1 MGRVQLF
8 EISLSH
14 GRVVYSPGE
23 PLAGTVRVRLG
34 APLPFRA
41 IRVACTGSCG
51 VSSKAN
57 DAAWVVEES
66 YFNSSLSLADKGSLP
81 AGEHS
86 FPFQFLLPATAPTSF
101 EGPFGKIVHQA
112 VPARGEP
119 QQDCC
124 VKTELLG
131 EETPMAADEGS
142 TEKQAGEAHMAADS
156 ETNGSCEHGD
166 ASSHANAAEHT
177 QESIRV
183 SPQDG
188 TSTLTRIAENGLSER
203 DSEAGKQNHVTT
215 DDFVQTSIVGSNGY
229 ILNKPALQTQPLRTT
244 NTLASSL
251 PGHAAKTLP
260 GGAGKGRTPS
270 AFPQTPAAP
279 PATLGEGSADTED
292 RKPPAPGTDVKVH
305 RARKTMPKPAVGLH
319 AASKDPREV
328 REARDHKEPKEEI
341 NKNISDFG
349 RQQLLPPFPSLHP
362 SLPQNQCYMATT
374 KSQTACL
381 PFVLAAAVSR
391 KKKRRM
397 GTYSLVPKKKTK
409 VLKQRTVIEMFKSIT
424 HSTVGS
430 KGEKD
435 LGASSLH
442 VNGES
447 LEMDSDEDDSEE
459 LEEDDSHGVE
469 QAAAFPTEDSRTS
482 KESMS
487 EVDRTQKMDGESE
500 EEQESA
506 DTGEEEEGGD
516 ESDLSSESSIKK
528 KFLKRKGKTDSPW
541 IKPARKRRR
550 RSRKKPSG
558 APLGSE
564 PYKSS
569 SGSTEQTAPGDSTG
583 YMEVS
588 LDSLDLRVKGI
599 LSSQAEGLANGPDV
613 LETDGLQ
620 EVPLCSCRMET
631 PKSREITTLA
641 NNQCMATESVDHEL
655 GRCTNSVVKYELMR
669 PSNKAP
675 LLVLCEDH
683 RGRMVKHQC
692 CPGCGYFCTAG
703 NFMECQPESSI
714 SHRFHKD
721 CASRVNNASYCPH
734 CGEESSKAKE
744 VTIAKADTTSTVT
757 PVPGQEKGSALEG
770 RADTTTGSAAGP
782 LLSEDDKLQGPASHA
797 PEGFDPTGP
806 AGLGRPTPG
815 LSQGPGKETLESAL
829 IALDSEKPKKLRFHP
844 KQLYFSARQGE
855 LQKVLLMLVDGID
868 PNFKMEHQNKR
879 SPLHAAAEAGHVDIC
894 HMLVQA
900 GANID
905 TCSEDQRT
913 PLMEAAENNHL
924 EAVKY
929 LIKAG
934 ALVGPKDAEGSTCL
948 HLAAKKGHY
957 EVVQYLLSN
966 GQMDVNCQDDGGW
979 TPMIWATEYKHVDLV
994 KLLLSKGSDINI
1006 RDNEENICLHWAAFS
1021 GCVDIAEILLA
1032 AKCDLH
1038 AVNIHGDSPLHIA
1051 ARENRYDCV
1060 VLFLSRD
1067 SDVTLKNKEGETPL
1081 QCASL
1086 NSQVWSALQ
1095 MSKALQDSAPDRPVP
1110 VERTVSRDIARGYER
1125 IPIPCVNAVDG
1136 EPCPSNYKYVSQNC
1150 VTSPMNIDRNITHL
1164 QYCVCID
1171 DCSSSNCMCGQLSMR
1186 CWYDK
1191 DGRLLPEFNMAE
1203 PPLIFEC
1210 NHACSCWRN
1219 CRNRVVQNGLRA
1231 RLQLYR
1237 TQDMGWGVRS
1247 LQDIPLGTFVCE
1259 YVGELISDSEADV
1272 REEDSYLF
1280 DLDNKD
1286 GEVYCIDARFYGNVS
1301 RFINHHC
1308 EPNLVPVRVF
1318 MAHQDLRFPRIAFFS
1333 TRLIEA
1339 GEQLGFD
1346 YGERFWDIKGKLFS
1360 CRCGSPKCRHSSAAL
1375 AQRQASAAQEAQ
1387 EDGLPDTSSAAAADP
1402 L

>member
-1 MGRVQLF
+1 MARGR
-8 EISLSH
+8 
-14 GRVVYSPGE
+14 G
-23 PLAGTVRVRLG
+23 G
-34 APLPFRA
+34 ATLRA
-41 IRVACTGSCG
+41 RAM
-51 VSSKAN
+51 AAA
-57 DAAWVVEES
+57 DAE
-66 YFNSSLSLADKGSLP
+66 
-81 AGEHS
+81 
-86 FPFQFLLPATAPTSF
+86 
-101 EGPFGKIVHQA
+101 QA
-112 VPARGEP
+112 VPAKGEP
-119 QQDCC
+119 KQDCSM
-124 VKTELLG
+124 KTELLR
-131 EETPMAADEGS
+131 EEEISMAADEGS
-142 TEKQAGEAHMAADS
+142 AEKPGAGAHVAADGA
-156 ETNGSCEHGD
+156 TNGSLERSD
-166 ASSHANAAEHT
+166 ASRHASTAEHT
-177 QESIRV
+177 QEHTKVGPQEGPNKLARV
-183 SPQDG
+183 
-188 TSTLTRIAENGLSER
+188 AENGVSER
-203 DSEAGKQNHVTT
+203 DTDAGKQNHHVPT
-215 DDFVQTSIVGSNGY
+215 DDLTQTAVIGSNGY
-229 ILNKPALQTQPLRTT
+229 FLSKPAPQEPAPRGPS
-244 NTLASSL
+244 TLAPSL

-260 GGAGKGRTPS
+260 AAAGRGRTPS
-270 AFPQTPAAP
+270 MLSQMPAAAV
-279 PATLGEGSADTED
+279 PARPGEGSRDMED
-292 RKPPAPGTDVKVH
+292 KKPATPGVDVKVH
-305 RARKTMPKPAVGLH
+305 RARKTMPKSILGLH
-319 AASKDPREV
+319 TASKEPRDA
-328 REARDHKEPKEEI
+328 REARDHEEPKEELGRHA
-341 NKNISDFG
+341 SDFG
-349 RQQLLPPFPSLHP
+349 RQQLLPPFPPLHQ
-362 SLPQNQCYMATT
+362 SLPQNQCYTATT
-374 KSQTACL
+374 KSQPASL

-397 GTYSLVPKKKTK
+397 GTYSLVPKRKTK

-424 HSTVGS
+424 HSTVGTKS
-430 KGEKD
+430 EQD
-435 LGASSLH
+435 LGDGALH

-447 LEMDSDEDDSEE
+447 VEMDSEEDDSEE
-459 LEEDDSHGVE
+459 LDEDEDQGSE
-469 QAAAFPTEDSRTS
+469 QAAAFPPEDSRTS
-482 KESMS
+482 KESVS
-487 EVDRTQKMDGESE
+487 GSDRTQKMDGESE

-506 DTGEEEEGGD
+506 GTGEEEEEDGD
-516 ESDLSSESSIKK
+516 ESDLSSESSIRK
-528 KFLKRKGKTDSPW
+528 KFLKRRGKPDSPW
-541 IKPARKRRR
+541 VKPARKRRR
-550 RSRKKPSG
+550 RNKRKPSSV
-558 APLGSE
+558 LGSE
-564 PYKSS
+564 VYMSA
-569 SGSTEQTAPGDSTG
+569 GSVEPVAPGDSAG

-588 LDSLDLRVKGI
+588 LDSLDLRVKGT
-599 LSSQAEGLANGPDV
+599 LPSQGEGLASGPDMG
-613 LETDGLQ
+613 ETDGLQ

-631 PKSREITTLA
+631 PKSREIATLA

-655 GRCTNSVVKYELMR
+655 GRCTNSVVKHELMR
-669 PSNKAP
+669 PSSKAP

-703 NFMECQPESSI
+703 SFMECQPESSV
-714 SHRFHKD
+714 SHRFHRA
-721 CASRVNNASYCPH
+721 CASRVSGASYCPH
-734 CGEESSKAKE
+734 CGEEASKAKE

-757 PVPGQEKGSALEG
+757 LAPGQEKSATGEG
-770 RADTTTGSAAGP
+770 RADTTTGSVAGP
-782 LLSEDDKLQGPASHA
+782 PLSEDDKPQSTAA
-797 PEGFDPTGP
+797 PTPESFDPAGP
-806 AGLGRPTPG
+806 AGLAK
-815 LSQGPGKETLESAL
+815 SGPGKETLESAL

-868 PNFKMEHQNKR
+868 PNFKMEHQSKR

-894 HMLVQA
+894 HMLIQA

-924 EAVKY
+924 DAVKY

-934 ALVGPKDAEGSTCL
+934 ALVDPKDAEGSTCL

-957 EVVQYLLSN
+957 DVVQYLLSN

-994 KLLLSKGSDINI
+994 KLLLAKGSDINI

-1032 AKCDLH
+1032 ARCDLH

-1051 ARENRYDCV
+1051 AREDRYACV

-1067 SDVTLKNKEGETPL
+1067 SDVNLKNKEGETPL

-1125 IPIPCVNAVDG
+1125 IPIPCVNAVDS
-1136 EPCPSNYKYVSQNC
+1136 EPSPSNYKYVSQNC

-1164 QYCVCID
+1164 QYCVCTD
-1171 DCSSSNCMCGQLSMR
+1171 DCSSSTCMCGQLSMR

-1203 PPLIFEC
+1203 PPLLFEC
-1210 NHACSCWRN
+1210 NHACACWRT
-1219 CRNRVVQNGLRA
+1219 CRNRVVQNGLRT

-1237 TQDMGWGVRS
+1237 TQSMGWGVRS
-1247 LQDIPLGTFVCE
+1247 LQDIPVGTFVCE

-1286 GEVYCIDARFYGNVS
+1286 GELYCIDARFYGNVS

-1318 MAHQDLRFPRIAFFS
+1318 MSHQDLRFPRIAFFS

-1346 YGERFWDIKGKLFS
+1346 YGQRFWDIKGKLFS
-1360 CRCGSPKCRHSSAAL
+1360 CRCGSPKCRYSSSAL

-1387 EDGLPDTSSAAAADP
+1387 EDGLPDTSSSSTGSR
-1402 L
+1402 

>member
-1 MGRVQLF
+1 M
-8 EISLSH
+8 
-14 GRVVYSPGE
+14 
-23 PLAGTVRVRLG
+23 
-34 APLPFRA
+34 
-41 IRVACTGSCG
+41 
-51 VSSKAN
+51 
-57 DAAWVVEES
+57 
-66 YFNSSLSLADKGSLP
+66 
-81 AGEHS
+81 
-86 FPFQFLLPATAPTSF
+86 
-101 EGPFGKIVHQA
+101 
-112 VPARGEP
+112 
-119 QQDCC
+119 
-124 VKTELLG
+124 KTELLR
-131 EETPMAADEGS
+131 EDIPMAADEGPA
-142 TEKQAGEAHMAADS
+142 EKPAGEASMAADG
-156 ETNGSCEHGD
+156 ETNGACEKSGD
-166 ASSHANAAEHT
+166 TGHTDATKHT
-177 QESIRV
+177 QESTRP
-183 SPQDG
+183 SPQEG
-188 TSTLTRIAENGLSER
+188 SNRAARIAENGVSER
-203 DSEAGKQNHVTT
+203 DTEVGKQNHVTA
-215 DDFVQTSIVGSNGY
+215 DDFMQTSVIGSNGY
-229 ILNKPALQTQPLRTT
+229 FLNKPAVQGQPLRTSS
-244 NTLASSL
+244 TLASSL

-260 GGAGKGRTPS
+260 GVAGKGRTPS
-270 AFPQTPAAP
+270 TLPQS
-279 PATLGEGSADTED
+279 PATAPVPGVGGADAED
-292 RKPPAPGTDVKVH
+292 RKLAAPGADVKVH
-305 RARKTMPKPAVGLH
+305 RARKTMPKSILGLH

-328 REARDHKEPKEEI
+328 REVRDHKEPKEEI
-341 NKNISDFG
+341 SRNVSDCG
-349 RQQLLPPFPSLHP
+349 RQQLLPPFPSLHQ

-374 KSQTACL
+374 KSQT
-381 PFVLAAAVSR
+381 AAVSR

-409 VLKQRTVIEMFKSIT
+409 VLKQRTVIEMFKSLT

-430 KGEKD
+430 KGEKA
-435 LGASSLH
+435 LGDSTLH
-442 VNGES
+442 MNGES
-447 LEMDSDEDDSEE
+447 LEMESDEDDSDE
-459 LEEDDSHGVE
+459 LEEDEDHGAE
-469 QAAAFPTEDSRTS
+469 QAAVFPTEDSRTS

-487 EVDRTQKMDGESE
+487 ETDRAPKMDGESE

-506 DTGEEEEGGD
+506 DTGDDEDCGD
-516 ESDLSSESSIKK
+516 ESDLSSESSTKK
-528 KFLKRKGKTDSPW
+528 KFLKRRGKADSPW

-558 APLGSE
+558 SLGSE
-564 PYKSS
+564 TCKLSP
-569 SGSTEQTAPGDSTG
+569 GSTEQMAPGDSSQ

-599 LSSQAEGLANGPDV
+599 LSSQAEGLANGPDA

-734 CGEESSKAKE
+734 CGEDTSKAKE
-744 VTIAKADTTSTVT
+744 VTIAKADTTSTVM
-757 PVPGQEKGSALEG
+757 PAPEQEKSLVAEG
-770 RADTTTGSAAGP
+770 RADTTTGSTAATP
-782 LLSEDDKLQGPASHA
+782 LSEDDKLQSTAPQV
-797 PEGFDPTGP
+797 PEGFDGTGS
-806 AGLGRPTPG
+806 AGLVRQTSG

-924 EAVKY
+924 DAVKY

-934 ALVGPKDAEGSTCL
+934 AQVDPKDAEGSTCL

-957 EVVQYLLSN
+957 DVVQYLLSN

-979 TPMIWATEYKHVDLV
+979 TPMIWATEYKHVELV

-1032 AKCDLH
+1032 ARCDLH

-1095 MSKALQDSAPDRPVP
+1095 VSKALRDSAPDKPVA
-1110 VERTVSRDIARGYER
+1110 VEKIVSRDIARGYER
-1125 IPIPCVNAVDG
+1125 IPIPCVNAVDS

-1164 QYCVCID
+1164 QYCVCTD
-1171 DCSSSNCMCGQLSMR
+1171 DCSSSTCMCGQLSMR

-1237 TQDMGWGVRS
+1237 TQDVGWGVRT
-1247 LQDIPLGTFVCE
+1247 LQDIPVGTFVCE

-1318 MAHQDLRFPRIAFFS
+1318 MSHQDLRFPRIAFFS
-1333 TRLIEA
+1333 TRLIQA

-1375 AQRQASAAQEAQ
+1375 AQRQASSAQEAQ
-1387 EDGLPDTSSAAAADP
+1387 EHGLPDTSSAAAADP

>member
-1 MGRVQLF
+1 MDGGSNFAVP
-8 EISLSH
+8 
-14 GRVVYSPGE
+14 SPA
-23 PLAGTVRVRLG
+23 LVMA
-34 APLPFRA
+34 
-41 IRVACTGSCG
+41 
-51 VSSKAN
+51 
-57 DAAWVVEES
+57 
-66 YFNSSLSLADKGSLP
+66 
-81 AGEHS
+81 H
-86 FPFQFLLPATAPTSF
+86 LLI
-101 EGPFGKIVHQA
+101 IVIPA
-112 VPARGEP
+112 VPAKGET

-124 VKTELLG
+124 MTTELLG
-131 EETPMAADEGS
+131 EEEPSMAADEGL
-142 TEKQAGEAHMAADS
+142 TEKQGGEARTAADG
-156 ETNGSCEHGD
+156 ETNGPCEKSD
-166 ASSHANAAEHT
+166 AGSHLNAAKHT
-177 QESIRV
+177 QENTKA
-183 SPQDG
+183 SPQEG
-188 TSTLTRIAENGLSER
+188 TNKLTRIAENGISER
-203 DSEAGKQNHVTT
+203 DTEVGKQNHVRA
-215 DDFVQTSIVGSNGY
+215 DDFTQTSVVGSNGY
-229 ILNKPALQTQPLRTT
+229 FFSKPSLQEQPLRITS
-244 NTLASSL
+244 TLASSL

-260 GGAGKGRTPS
+260 GGTGKGRTPS
-270 AFPQTPAAP
+270 AFPQA
-279 PATLGEGSADTED
+279 PATVPAKLGEGSKDTED
-292 RKPPAPGTDVKVH
+292 KKPGAPGPDVKVH
-305 RARKTMPKPAVGLH
+305 RARKTMPKSILGLH

-328 REARDHKEPKEEI
+328 REARDEEPKEDI

-349 RQQLLPPFPSLHP
+349 RQQLLPPFPPLHQ
-362 SLPQNQCYMATT
+362 SLPQNQCYVATT
-374 KSQTACL
+374 KSQT
-381 PFVLAAAVSR
+381 AAAVSR

-435 LGASSLH
+435 LGDSALH

-447 LEMDSDEDDSEE
+447 LEMDSEEEDSEE
-459 LEEDDSHGVE
+459 LDEDEDQGAE
-469 QAAAFPTEDSRTS
+469 QAAVFPTEDSRTS
-482 KESMS
+482 KES
-487 EVDRTQKMDGESE
+487 VLAADHAQKLDGESE

-506 DTGEEEEGGD
+506 GTGEEEEDGD

-528 KFLKRKGKTDSPW
+528 KFLKRKGKPDSPW
-541 IKPARKRRR
+541 VKPARKRRR
-550 RSRKKPSG
+550 RSKKKQGSG
-558 APLGSE
+558 PGSE
-564 PYKSS
+564 AYTSS
-569 SGSTEQTAPGDSTG
+569 SGSTEQTVPGDSTG

-588 LDSLDLRVKGI
+588 LDSLDLRVKGT
-599 LSSQAEGLANGPDV
+599 LPSQAEGLANGPDSV
-613 LETDGLQ
+613 ETDGLQ

-655 GRCTNSVVKYELMR
+655 GRCTNSVVKHELMR
-669 PSNKAP
+669 PSSKAP

-734 CGEESSKAKE
+734 CGEETSKAKE

-757 PVPGQEKGSALEG
+757 LAPGQEKSAVAEG
-770 RADTTTGSAAGP
+770 RADTTTGSTAGP
-782 LLSEDDKLQGPASHA
+782 LLSEDDQPQSTAPPV
-797 PEGFDPTGP
+797 PEGFEHVGP
-806 AGLGRPTPG
+806 AGLVRPAPG

-894 HMLVQA
+894 HMLIQA

-924 EAVKY
+924 DAVKY
-929 LIKAG
+929 LLKAG
-934 ALVGPKDAEGSTCL
+934 ALVDPKDAEGSTCL

-957 EVVQYLLSN
+957 DVVQYLLSN

-1032 AKCDLH
+1032 ARCDLH

-1051 ARENRYDCV
+1051 AREDRYACV

-1086 NSQVWSALQ
+1086 NSQVWNALQ
-1095 MSKALQDSAPDRPVP
+1095 MSKALRDSAPDRPVP
-1110 VERTVSRDIARGYER
+1110 LEKTVSRDIARGYER
-1125 IPIPCVNAVDG
+1125 IPIPCVNAIDD

-1203 PPLIFEC
+1203 PPLLFEC

-1237 TQDMGWGVRS
+1237 TQNMGWGVRS

-1318 MAHQDLRFPRIAFFS
+1318 MSHQDLRFPRIAFFS

-1360 CRCGSPKCRHSSAAL
+1360 CRCGSPKCRHSSTAL
-1375 AQRQASAAQEAQ
+1375 AQRQASAAQVAQ
-1387 EDGLPDTSSAAAADP
+1387 ENGLPDTSSSTADP

>member
-1 MGRVQLF
+1 
-8 EISLSH
+8 
-14 GRVVYSPGE
+14 
-23 PLAGTVRVRLG
+23 
-34 APLPFRA
+34 
-41 IRVACTGSCG
+41 
-51 VSSKAN
+51 
-57 DAAWVVEES
+57 
-66 YFNSSLSLADKGSLP
+66 
-81 AGEHS
+81 
-86 FPFQFLLPATAPTSF
+86 
-101 EGPFGKIVHQA
+101 
-112 VPARGEP
+112 
-119 QQDCC
+119 
-124 VKTELLG
+124 
-131 EETPMAADEGS
+131 MAADEGS
-142 TEKQAGEAHMAADS
+142 AEKQGGEAPEAADG
-156 ETNGSCEHGD
+156 EANGACDKSDGG
-166 ASSHANAAEHT
+166 SPPAAAKHT
-177 QESIRV
+177 QEGAGLV
-183 SPQDG
+183 A
-188 TSTLTRIAENGLSER
+188 RIAENGLADR
-203 DSEAGKQNHVTT
+203 DTELAQQNHIRA
-215 DDFVQTSIVGSNGY
+215 DGFAQTPGVGSNGY
-229 ILNKPALQTQPLRTT
+229 FLGKAAVPESPRVASALAT
-244 NTLASSL
+244 SL

-260 GGAGKGRTPS
+260 SGAGRGRTPGTL
-270 AFPQTPAAP
+270 PPP
-279 PATLGEGSADTED
+279 PAKPGEVSRDTED
-292 RKPPAPGTDVKVH
+292 KKPLAPGADIKVH
-305 RARKTMPKPAVGLH
+305 RARKTLPKSVLGLH
-319 AASKDPREV
+319 AASKDPREG
-328 REARDHKEPKEEI
+328 RDARDHEEPKEEMSR
-341 NKNISDFG
+341 NASDFG
-349 RQQLLPPFPSLHP
+349 RQQLSPPFPPLHQ
-362 SLPQNQCYMATT
+362 SLPQNQCYVATT
-374 KSQTACL
+374 KSQT
-381 PFVLAAAVSR
+381 AAAVSR

-397 GTYSLVPKKKTK
+397 GTYSLVPKKKAK
-409 VLKQRTVIEMFKSIT
+409 VLKQRTVIEMFQSIA
-424 HSTVGS
+424 HSSAGRQV
-430 KGEKD
+430 
-435 LGASSLH
+435 
-442 VNGES
+442 
-447 LEMDSDEDDSEE
+447 
-459 LEEDDSHGVE
+459 
-469 QAAAFPTEDSRTS
+469 
-482 KESMS
+482 
-487 EVDRTQKMDGESE
+487 DGESE

-506 DTGEEEEGGD
+506 GTGEEEEEDGD

-528 KFLKRKGKTDSPW
+528 RFLKRKGKPDSPW

-550 RSRKKPSG
+550 RSKKKPSSV
-558 APLGSE
+558 LGSAACAS
-564 PYKSS
+564 P
-569 SGSTEQTAPGDSTG
+569 SGSAETAAPGDGAG
-583 YMEVS
+583 YVEVP
-588 LDSLDLRVKGI
+588 LDSLDLRVKGT
-599 LSSQAEGLANGPDV
+599 LPLEAEGLANGPDAG
-613 LETDGLQ
+613 ETDGLQ

-641 NNQCMATESVDHEL
+641 NNQCMATESVDHQL
-655 GRCTNSVVKYELMR
+655 GRCTNSVVKHELMR
-669 PSNKAP
+669 PSSKAP

-734 CGEESSKAKE
+734 CGEETSKAKE

-757 PVPGQEKGSALEG
+757 LAPGQEKSPAVEG
-770 RADTTTGSAAGP
+770 RADTTTGSAAGA
-782 LLSEDDKLQGPASHA
+782 LLSEDDKPQGPAPRM

-806 AGLGRPTPG
+806 AGLGKPAPG
-815 LSQGPGKETLESAL
+815 LAQAPGKETLESAL

-894 HMLVQA
+894 HMLIQA

-924 EAVKY
+924 DAVKY

-934 ALVGPKDAEGSTCL
+934 ALVDPKDAEGSTCL

-957 EVVQYLLSN
+957 DVVQYLLSS

-1032 AKCDLH
+1032 ARCDLH

-1051 ARENRYDCV
+1051 AREDRYACV

-1095 MSKALQDSAPDRPVP
+1095 VSQALRDAAPDRPAP
-1110 VERTVSRDIARGYER
+1110 VEKTMSRDIARGYER
-1125 IPIPCVNAVDG
+1125 TPIPCVNGVDD

-1150 VTSPMNIDRNITHL
+1150 VTSPMNVDRNITHL
-1164 QYCVCID
+1164 QYCVCVD

-1203 PPLIFEC
+1203 PPLLFEC
-1210 NHACSCWRN
+1210 NHACSCWRS
-1219 CRNRVVQNGLRA
+1219 CRNRVVQNGLRT

-1237 TQDMGWGVRS
+1237 TQNMGWGVRS

-1286 GEVYCIDARFYGNVS
+1286 GELYCIDARFYGNVS

-1318 MAHQDLRFPRIAFFS
+1318 MSHQDLRFPRIAFFS
-1333 TRLIEA
+1333 TRLIQA

-1360 CRCGSPKCRHSSAAL
+1360 CRCGSAKCRHSSSAL
-1375 AQRQASAAQEAQ
+1375 AQRQASAAQGAP
-1387 EDGLPDTSSAAAADP
+1387 EDRLPDTSSAAADP

>member
-1 MGRVQLF
+1 MNGSSF
-8 EISLSH
+8 PH
-14 GRVVYSPGE
+14 GPDTARPGATCAGL
-23 PLAGTVRVRLG
+23 PLDSRLWS
-34 APLPFRA
+34 APLPA
-41 IRVACTGSCG
+41 
-51 VSSKAN
+51 
-57 DAAWVVEES
+57 
-66 YFNSSLSLADKGSLP
+66 P
-81 AGEHS
+81 
-86 FPFQFLLPATAPTSF
+86 QFLAHHQYWKRTSEAF
-101 EGPFGKIVHQA
+101 WQA
-112 VPARGEP
+112 VPAKGETK
-119 QQDCC
+119 QDRCLRA
-124 VKTELLG
+124 ELLR

-142 TEKQAGEAHMAADS
+142 AEKQGGEAHAAADG
-156 ETNGSCEHGD
+156 EANGSCDKSD
-166 ASSHANAAEHT
+166 ANSHPNAVKLT
-177 QESIRV
+177 QEGTKV
-183 SPQDG
+183 GPQEGASPAA
-188 TSTLTRIAENGLSER
+188 RIAENGISDR
-203 DSEAGKQNHVTT
+203 DPELGKPNHVRA
-215 DDFVQTSIVGSNGY
+215 DGFAQTSSVGSNGY
-229 ILNKPALQTQPLRTT
+229 FLGKASLSEQSLRGAS
-244 NTLASSL
+244 TLASSL

-260 GGAGKGRTPS
+260 GGASKGRTPS
-270 AFPQTPAAP
+270 AFCQPPAAA
-279 PATLGEGSADTED
+279 PAPLGEGSKEAED
-292 RKPPAPGTDVKVH
+292 RRAPAPGADVKVH
-305 RARKTMPKPAVGLH
+305 RARKTMPKSSLGLH
-319 AASKDPREV
+319 AAAKDPRDG
-328 REARDHKEPKEEI
+328 RDARDPEEPREETGR
-341 NKNISDFG
+341 NAPEFG
-349 RQQLLPPFPSLHP
+349 RQQLLPPFPPLHQ
-362 SLPQNQCYMATT
+362 SLPQNQCYVATT
-374 KSQTACL
+374 KSQT
-381 PFVLAAAVSR
+381 AAAVSR

-424 HSTVGS
+424 HSTVGA

-435 LGASSLH
+435 LGDGALH

-447 LEMDSDEDDSEE
+447 LEMDSEEDDSEE
-459 LEEDDSHGVE
+459 LDEDEEPGAPPAV
-469 QAAAFPTEDSRTS
+469 FPAEDGRTS
-482 KESMS
+482 QDSALEP
-487 EVDRTQKMDGESE
+487 DRPQKTDGESE

-506 DTGEEEEGGD
+506 GTGEEEEDGD

-528 KFLKRKGKTDSPW
+528 KFLKRKGKPDSPW

-550 RSRKKPSG
+550 RSRKKPCPVLG
-558 APLGSE
+558 AE
-564 PYKSS
+564 AYASS
-569 SGSTEQTAPGDSTG
+569 SGSAEPTAPGDSLG

-588 LDSLDLRVKGI
+588 LDSLDLRVKGT
-599 LSSQAEGLANGPDV
+599 LPAEAEGLANGPDV
-613 LETDGLQ
+613 GETDGLQ
-620 EVPLCSCRMET
+620 ELPLCSCRMET

-655 GRCTNSVVKYELMR
+655 GRCTNSVVKHELMR
-669 PSNKAP
+669 PSSKAP

-703 NFMECQPESSI
+703 NFMECQPESSV

-734 CGEESSKAKE
+734 CGEETSKAKE
-744 VTIAKADTTSTVT
+744 VTVAKADTTSTAML
-757 PVPGQEKGSALEG
+757 VPGQERSPALEG
-770 RADTTTGSAAGP
+770 RADTTTGSTAGAP
-782 LLSEDDKLQGPASHA
+782 LSEDDKLPGAGPPG
-797 PEGFDPTGP
+797 PEGLDPTGP
-806 AGLGRPTPG
+806 AGLGKPA
-815 LSQGPGKETLESAL
+815 PGKETLESAL

-855 LQKVLLMLVDGID
+855 VQKVLLMLVDGID

-894 HMLVQA
+894 HMLIQA

-924 EAVKY
+924 DAVKY

-934 ALVGPKDAEGSTCL
+934 ALADPKDAEGSTCL

-1032 AKCDLH
+1032 ARCDLH

-1051 ARENRYDCV
+1051 AREDRYACV

-1086 NSQVWSALQ
+1086 HSQVWSALQ
-1095 MSKALQDSAPDRPVP
+1095 MSQALRDAAPDRPAP
-1110 VERTVSRDIARGYER
+1110 VEKMVSRDIARGYER
-1125 IPIPCVNAVDG
+1125 IPIPCVNAVDS

-1164 QYCVCID
+1164 QLCSESTRQTPVRRGELEQNCRAPDACPPAPQYCVCID

-1186 CWYDK
+1186 CWYGK

-1203 PPLIFEC
+1203 PPLLFEC
-1210 NHACSCWRN
+1210 NHACSCWRT

-1237 TQDMGWGVRS
+1237 TQNMGWGVRS

-1286 GEVYCIDARFYGNVS
+1286 GELYCIDARFYGNVS

-1318 MAHQDLRFPRIAFFS
+1318 MSHQDLRFPRIAFFS
-1333 TRLIEA
+1333 TRLIQA

-1360 CRCGSPKCRHSSAAL
+1360 CRCGSPQCPHSRRPPLRPRGPGRPERILSCYTED
-1375 AQRQASAAQEAQ
+1375 QRRSHPRVPTWPRA
-1387 EDGLPDTSSAAAADP
+1387 GGRG
-1402 L
+1402 

>member
-1 MGRVQLF
+1 M
-8 EISLSH
+8 
-14 GRVVYSPGE
+14 
-23 PLAGTVRVRLG
+23 
-34 APLPFRA
+34 
-41 IRVACTGSCG
+41 
-51 VSSKAN
+51 
-57 DAAWVVEES
+57 
-66 YFNSSLSLADKGSLP
+66 
-81 AGEHS
+81 
-86 FPFQFLLPATAPTSF
+86 
-101 EGPFGKIVHQA
+101 
-112 VPARGEP
+112 
-119 QQDCC
+119 
-124 VKTELLG
+124 KTELLR
-131 EETPMAADEGS
+131 EDTPMAADEGS
-142 TEKQAGEAHMAADS
+142 TEKQTGETPMATGG
-156 ETNGSCEHGD
+156 ETNGSCEK
-166 ASSHANAAEHT
+166 SSDTSHPNAPKHT
-177 QESIRV
+177 QENTRASL
-183 SPQDG
+183 QEG
-188 TSTLTRIAENGLSER
+188 TSRASRVAENGLSER
-203 DSEAGKQNHVTT
+203 DTEVGKQNHVTT
-215 DDFVQTSIVGSNGY
+215 DDFIQTSVIGSNGY
-229 ILNKPALQTQPLRTT
+229 FLNKPALQGQPLRTP
-244 NTLASSL
+244 NTPASSL

-260 GGAGKGRTPS
+260 GGASKCRTPS
-270 AFPQTPAAP
+270 ALPQTPTTAP
-279 PATLGEGSADTED
+279 AVPGEGGADTED
-292 RKPPAPGTDVKVH
+292 RKPTASGTDVRVH
-305 RARKTMPKPAVGLH
+305 RARKTMPKSILGLH
-319 AASKDPREV
+319 AASKDHREV
-328 REARDHKEPKEEI
+328 RDHKEPKEDI
-341 NKNISDFG
+341 NRSVSECG
-349 RQQLLPPFPSLHP
+349 RQQLLPAFPALHQ
-362 SLPQNQCYMATT
+362 SLPQNQCYLATT
-374 KSQTACL
+374 KSQT
-381 PFVLAAAVSR
+381 AAAVSR

-409 VLKQRTVIEMFKSIT
+409 VLKQRTMIEMFKSIT
-424 HSTVGS
+424 HSTVGA
-430 KGEKD
+430 KGEKA
-435 LGASSLH
+435 LGDSALH

-447 LEMDSDEDDSEE
+447 LEMDSEDEDSDE
-459 LEEDDSHGVE
+459 LEDEEEPGAE

-487 EVDRTQKMDGESE
+487 ETDRAAKMDGDSE
-500 EEQESA
+500 EEQESP
-506 DTGEEEEGGD
+506 DTGDDEDGGD

-528 KFLKRKGKTDSPW
+528 KFLKRRGKTDSPW

-550 RSRKKPSG
+550 RSRKKPS
-558 APLGSE
+558 
-564 PYKSS
+564 
-569 SGSTEQTAPGDSTG
+569 ST
-583 YMEVS
+583 
-588 LDSLDLRVKGI
+588 L
-599 LSSQAEGLANGPDV
+599 GLASGPDV

-631 PKSREITTLA
+631 PKSREISTLA
-641 NNQCMATESVDHEL
+641 NNRCMATESVDHEL

-734 CGEESSKAKE
+734 CGEETSKAKE

-757 PVPGQEKGSALEG
+757 LASGQEKSLASEG
-770 RADTTTGSAAGP
+770 RADTTTGSIAGAP
-782 LLSEDDKLQGPASHA
+782 EDDKSQSTVPQA
-797 PEGFDPTGP
+797 PECFDPAGP
-806 AGLGRPTPG
+806 AGFVRPTSG

-868 PNFKMEHQNKR
+868 PNFKMEHQSKR

-924 EAVKY
+924 DAVKY

-934 ALVGPKDAEGSTCL
+934 AQVDPKDAEGSTCL

-957 EVVQYLLSN
+957 DVVQYLLSN

-1095 MSKALQDSAPDRPVP
+1095 MSKALRDSAPDKPVA
-1110 VERTVSRDIARGYER
+1110 VEKTVSRDIARGYER
-1125 IPIPCVNAVDG
+1125 VPIPCVNAVDS
-1136 EPCPSNYKYVSQNC
+1136 ELCPSNYKYVSQNC

-1164 QYCVCID
+1164 QYCVCLD
-1171 DCSSSNCMCGQLSMR
+1171 DCSSSTCMCGQLSMR

-1318 MAHQDLRFPRIAFFS
+1318 MSHQDLRFPRIAFFS
-1333 TRLIEA
+1333 TRLIQA

-1346 YGERFWDIKGKLFS
+1346 YGERFWDVKGKLFS

-1375 AQRQASAAQEAQ
+1375 AQRQATAAQETQ
-1387 EDGLPDTSSAAAADP
+1387 ENGLPDTSSAAAADP

>member
-1 MGRVQLF
+1 M
-8 EISLSH
+8 
-14 GRVVYSPGE
+14 
-23 PLAGTVRVRLG
+23 A
-34 APLPFRA
+34 AA
-41 IRVACTGSCG
+41 
-51 VSSKAN
+51 
-57 DAAWVVEES
+57 DAE
-66 YFNSSLSLADKGSLP
+66 
-81 AGEHS
+81 
-86 FPFQFLLPATAPTSF
+86 
-101 EGPFGKIVHQA
+101 QA
-112 VPARGEP
+112 VLAKQETK
-119 QQDCC
+119 QDCC
-124 VKTELLG
+124 MKTELLR
-131 EETPMAADEGS
+131 EDTPMAADEGS
-142 TEKQAGEAHMAADS
+142 TEKQTGETPMATDG
-156 ETNGSCEHGD
+156 ETNGSCEK
-166 ASSHANAAEHT
+166 SSDTSHPNAPKHT
-177 QESIRV
+177 QENTRA
-183 SPQDG
+183 SPQEG
-188 TSTLTRIAENGLSER
+188 TNRASRVAENGLSER
-203 DSEAGKQNHVTT
+203 DIEVGKQNHVTT
-215 DDFVQTSIVGSNGY
+215 DDFMQTSVIGSNGY
-229 ILNKPALQTQPLRTT
+229 FLNKPALQGQPLRTPS
-244 NTLASSL
+244 TLASSL

-260 GGAGKGRTPS
+260 GGASKCRTPS
-270 AFPQTPAAP
+270 ALPQTPTTAP
-279 PATLGEGSADTED
+279 AVPGEGSADTED
-292 RKPPAPGTDVKVH
+292 RKPTASGTDVRVH
-305 RARKTMPKPAVGLH
+305 RARKTMPKSILGLH
-319 AASKDPREV
+319 AASKDHREV
-328 REARDHKEPKEEI
+328 RDHKEPKEDI
-341 NKNISDFG
+341 NRNISECG
-349 RQQLLPPFPSLHP
+349 RQQLLPTFPALHQ

-409 VLKQRTVIEMFKSIT
+409 VLKQRTMIEMFKSIT
-424 HSTVGS
+424 HSTVGA
-430 KGEKD
+430 KGEKA
-435 LGASSLH
+435 LGDSALH

-447 LEMDSDEDDSEE
+447 LEMDSEDEDSDE
-459 LEEDDSHGVE
+459 LEDDEEHGAE
-469 QAAAFPTEDSRTS
+469 QAAAYPTEDSRTS

-487 EVDRTQKMDGESE
+487 ETDRAAKMDGDSE
-500 EEQESA
+500 EEQESP
-506 DTGEEEEGGD
+506 DTGEDEDGGD

-528 KFLKRKGKTDSPW
+528 KFLKRRGKTDSPW

-550 RSRKKPSG
+550 RSRKKPSSM
-558 APLGSE
+558 LGSE
-564 PYKSS
+564 TCKSS
-569 SGSTEQTAPGDSTG
+569 PGSTEQAALGDSAG

-588 LDSLDLRVKGI
+588 LDSLDLRVRGI
-599 LSSQAEGLANGPDV
+599 LSSQTENEGLANGPDV

-631 PKSREITTLA
+631 PKSREISTLA

-734 CGEESSKAKE
+734 CGEETSKAKE

-757 PVPGQEKGSALEG
+757 LASGQEKSVASEG
-770 RADTTTGSAAGP
+770 RADTTTGSIAGAP
-782 LLSEDDKLQGPASHA
+782 EDDKSQSTVPQA
-797 PEGFDPTGP
+797 PECFDPAGP
-806 AGLGRPTPG
+806 AGFVRPTSG

-868 PNFKMEHQNKR
+868 PNFKMEHQSKR

-924 EAVKY
+924 DAVKY

-934 ALVGPKDAEGSTCL
+934 AQVDPKDAEGSTCL

-957 EVVQYLLSN
+957 DVVQYLLSN

-1021 GCVDIAEILLA
+1021 GCVDIAELLLA

-1095 MSKALQDSAPDRPVP
+1095 MSKALRDSAPDKPVA
-1110 VERTVSRDIARGYER
+1110 VEKTVSRDIARGYER
-1125 IPIPCVNAVDG
+1125 IPIPCVNAVDS
-1136 EPCPSNYKYVSQNC
+1136 ELCPSNYKYVSQNC

-1164 QYCVCID
+1164 QYCVCVD
-1171 DCSSSNCMCGQLSMR
+1171 DCSSSTCMCGQLSMR

-1318 MAHQDLRFPRIAFFS
+1318 MSHQDLRFPRIAFFS
-1333 TRLIEA
+1333 TRLIQA

-1346 YGERFWDIKGKLFS
+1346 YGERFWDVKGKLFS

-1375 AQRQASAAQEAQ
+1375 AQRQANAAQEAQ
-1387 EDGLPDTSSAAAADP
+1387 ENGLPDTSSAAAADP

>member
-1 MGRVQLF
+1 MARGR
-8 EISLSH
+8 
-14 GRVVYSPGE
+14 G
-23 PLAGTVRVRLG
+23 G
-34 APLPFRA
+34 ATLRA
-41 IRVACTGSCG
+41 RAM
-51 VSSKAN
+51 
-57 DAAWVVEES
+57 AAAEAE
-66 YFNSSLSLADKGSLP
+66 
-81 AGEHS
+81 
-86 FPFQFLLPATAPTSF
+86 
-101 EGPFGKIVHQA
+101 A
-112 VPARGEP
+112 VPAKGEAK
-119 QQDCC
+119 QDCC
-124 VKTELLG
+124 MRTELLR
-131 EETPMAADEGS
+131 EDIPMAADGDS
-142 TEKQAGEAHMAADS
+142 TEQQAGEASVAADG
-156 ETNGSCEHGD
+156 ETNGACEKIGD
-166 ASSHANAAEHT
+166 PSHPDAAKHT
-177 QESIRV
+177 QESTRT
-183 SPQDG
+183 SPQEG
-188 TSTLTRIAENGLSER
+188 TNRAARIAENGVLER
-203 DSEAGKQNHVTT
+203 DTEVGKQNHVTAN
-215 DDFVQTSIVGSNGY
+215 DFMQTSIIGSNGY
-229 ILNKPALQTQPLRTT
+229 FLNKPVLPGQPLRTSSAV
-244 NTLASSL
+244 ASSL

-260 GGAGKGRTPS
+260 GVVGKGRTPG
-270 AFPQTPAAP
+270 AP
-279 PATLGEGSADTED
+279 PQAPATAPVPGLGSADTDD
-292 RKPPAPGTDVKVH
+292 RKPAAPSTDVKVH
-305 RARKTMPKPAVGLH
+305 RARKTMPKSILGLH
-319 AASKDPREV
+319 VASKDPREA
-328 REARDHKEPKEEI
+328 REARDHKEPKEGVSRS
-341 NKNISDFG
+341 ISDCG
-349 RQQLLPPFPSLHP
+349 RQQPLPPFPPLHQ

-409 VLKQRTVIEMFKSIT
+409 VLKQRTVIEMFKSLT

-430 KGEKD
+430 KGDKV
-435 LGASSLH
+435 LGDSTLH
-442 VNGES
+442 MNGES
-447 LEMDSDEDDSEE
+447 LEMDS
-459 LEEDDSHGVE
+459 EEDDSDELEEEEDHGAE

-487 EVDRTQKMDGESE
+487 ETDRAPKMDGESE

-506 DTGEEEEGGD
+506 DTGEDEDGGD
-516 ESDLSSESSIKK
+516 ESDLSSESSTKK
-528 KFLKRKGKTDSPW
+528 KFLKRRGKADSPW

-550 RSRKKPSG
+550 RSRKKPSSTLG
-558 APLGSE
+558 AEACKASP
-564 PYKSS
+564 
-569 SGSTEQTAPGDSTG
+569 GSTERTTPGDSTG

-588 LDSLDLRVKGI
+588 LDSLDLPVRGI
-599 LSSQAEGLANGPDV
+599 LSSPAEGLANGPDA
-613 LETDGLQ
+613 LESDGLQ

-631 PKSREITTLA
+631 PRSREITTLA

-734 CGEESSKAKE
+734 CGEETSKARE

-757 PVPGQEKGSALEG
+757 PAPGQEKSLVAEG
-770 RADTTTGSAAGP
+770 RADTTTGSTAVAA
-782 LLSEDDKLQGPASHA
+782 LSEDDKAQNSA
-797 PEGFDPTGP
+797 PQMSEGFDPTGP
-806 AGLGRPTPG
+806 AGLVRPTSG
-815 LSQGPGKETLESAL
+815 FSQGPGKETLESAL

-934 ALVGPKDAEGSTCL
+934 AQVDPKDAEGSTCL

-957 EVVQYLLSN
+957 DVVQYLLSN

-979 TPMIWATEYKHVDLV
+979 TPMIWATEYKHVELV
-994 KLLLSKGSDINI
+994 KLLLSRGSDINI

-1095 MSKALQDSAPDRPVP
+1095 VSKALRDSAPDRPAT
-1110 VERTVSRDIARGYER
+1110 VEKTVSRDIARGYER
-1125 IPIPCVNAVDG
+1125 VPIPCVNAVDN

-1164 QYCVCID
+1164 QYCVCTD
-1171 DCSSSNCMCGQLSMR
+1171 DCSSSTCMCGQLSMR

-1237 TQDMGWGVRS
+1237 TQDVGWGVRS
-1247 LQDIPLGTFVCE
+1247 LQEIPVGTFVCE

-1318 MAHQDLRFPRIAFFS
+1318 MSHQDLRFPRIAFFS
-1333 TRLIEA
+1333 TRLIQA

-1360 CRCGSPKCRHSSAAL
+1360 CRCGSTKCRHSSAAL
-1375 AQRQASAAQEAQ
+1375 AQRQASMAQEAQ